1 MKKITIIMLL
11 ALPILSQAQ
20 KKGER
25 IEAAK
30 IGLIT
35 NRINLTTEQSQQFWT
50 IYNEFE
56 GKKKE
61 LRRDVKFSLED
72 ASSFTATD
80 EKILQAIK
88 DAQNAR
94 EKEVNLEREYLPK
107 FLKVI
112 SVRQYAELLRTE
124 RNFNQILLKQL
135 NNMQNGEKN

>member
-1 MKKITIIMLL
+1 MKKIVIIMLL

-35 NRINLTTEQSQQFWT
+35 SRINLTTEQSQQFWT